1 MLYNKGKRLHG
12 GLILARPVYK
22 SQNKYN
28 SYTTSKKTITPVV
41 KPVQFKN
48 KPKDSNPLKNL
59 IFFGFAAFLVMHIFP
74 YSYANFVRPIF
85 IGQAHESVNVDYHN
99 LYEPTTNYLK
109 NDYFLGVNS
118 LKGAETKKPQMQTF
132 YEAGKMPLLTSKLNN
147 LIASYPS
154 IKPTVYV
161 WDFESGQSVNIKAT
175 EQYPAASIIKIPVL
189 LELFR
194 SIEMGQLSLHNTIP
208 LTEYYRSSGSGSL
221 QFSQAGRRYSLDH
234 LARIMIQDSDNSATN
249 MLMSDMGGMVDVNRA
264 IRQWGLKGTYI
275 QNWLPDL
282 GGTNLTSAKDIA
294 LMLYNIDNASFLSLK
309 SRESI
314 VDYMSHVK
322 NNRLI
327 QAGLPSNAIFMH
339 KTGDIGTMLGDAGI
353 VWTNEGKKYIVV
365 ILAKRPYNSPLGKDF
380 IVKASSIIYDSIS
393 KRNF

>member
-1 MLYNKGKRLHG
+1 M
-12 GLILARPVYK
+12 ARPIHK
-22 SQNKYN
+22 PKTN
-28 SYTTSKKTITPVV
+28 YTTYAPSRKTITPVGQ
-41 KPVQFKN
+41 PVRVKN
-48 KPKDSNPLKNL
+48 KPKNSNPLKSLVL
-59 IFFGFAAFLVMHIFP
+59 IGFATLLIIRIFP
-74 YSYANFVRPIF
+74 YTYANFTRPLF
-85 IGQAHESVNVDYHN
+85 IGQAHEEVKVDYN
-99 LYEPTTNYLK
+99 QLYEPTTNYLK
-109 NDYFLGVNS
+109 NDYFLGLNS
-118 LKGAETKKPQMQTF
+118 LKGAETKKPLMQTF
-132 YEAGKMPLLTSKLNN
+132 YEAGDMPLLTAKLNN
-147 LIASYPS
+147 LIKSYPT
-154 IKPTVYV
+154 IKPTIYV
-161 WDFESGQSVNIKAT
+161 WDFESGQSVNIKAS

-194 SIEMGQLSLHNTIP
+194 SIEVGQLNLHNTIN

-221 QFSQAGRRYSLDH
+221 QFSQAGRSYTLDH
-234 LARIMIQDSDNSATN
+234 LARVMIQDSDNSATN

-264 IRQWGLKGTYI
+264 IRQWGLKNTSVE
-275 QNWLPDL
+275 NWLPDL

-294 LMLYNIDNASFLSLK
+294 LMLYNIDNSSFLSLK

-365 ILAKRPYNSPLGKDF
+365 ILAKRPYNNPLGKDF

-393 KRNF
+393 KHNF